1 MNQNNTNILTLKYFF
16 LFGALMLKTFLS
28 GSVVASLI
36 LYTFL
41 LVLLF
46 NNLSAFGQLFKAKQ
60 NLYLSNADIIILLSS
75 ISFLRAFLNDTL
87 SLSDALYY
95 LISVSLMA
103 FMIRFDCMKKEF
115 WKAIYSAIAI
125 ILIINF
131 LLFCIGINES
141 VWIDLGLNNYQRLP
155 QKLRIVETLNL
166 DLYRS
171 GFFIFNNFAYY
182 SMLIGFLLIG
192 IKTGIYNPK
201 MIQKISLLFIGFMTI
216 IILDAR
222 GPTLFLFITLL
233 FSKLI
238 TKLQTW
244 HFRIIF
250 LALLGSPLIF
260 LVLFVLTGMD
270 LENFNNISS
279 SRGVIWG
286 SFVLNY
292 QPNIYNFLFGYG
304 FLGQKISGISKAYE
318 YLFSDRGTAA
328 SIISLHNTYLQYL
341 LDLGLSGIIVF
352 YLVIKRT
359 FIKIEKLNLVQFKP
373 ALIFFLAIGTLEMG
387 SIPNNLIIYIL
398 LISIIYFVDWNYL
411 KYKINK

>member
-60 NLYLSNADIIILLSS
+60 NLFLSNADIIILLSS
-75 ISFLRAFLNDTL
+75 ISFLRAYLNDTL

-95 LISVSLMA
+95 LISISLMA

-115 WKAIYSAIAI
+115 WRAIYSAIAI

-131 LLFCIGINES
+131 LLFCFGINES
-141 VWIDLGLNNYQRLP
+141 VWINLGLNNYQRLP
-155 QKLRIVETLNL
+155 QKLRIVETLNFNF
-166 DLYRS
+166 YRS

-201 MIQKISLLFIGFMTI
+201 MIQKISLLFMGFMTI

-222 GPTLFLFITLL
+222 GPALFLFITFL

-250 LALLGSPLIF
+250 LALLGSPVIY
-260 LVLFVLTGMD
+260 LVLFVLTGMNP
-270 LENFNNISS
+270 ENFNDISS
-279 SRGVIWG
+279 SRGVLWG

-304 FLGQKISGISKAYE
+304 FLGQKISGISQAYE

-341 LDLGLSGIIVF
+341 LDLGFSGIIMF

-359 FIKIEKLNLVQFKP
+359 FMKIEKLNLVQFKP

-387 SIPNNLIIYIL
+387 TIPNNLIVYIL

-411 KYKINK
+411 KFKINN